1 MPNAQLDQFIHALE
15 AEAVPPLFVAILGAA
30 LLCLL
35 FKRLEHTLIRVVRSA
50 RAGRQA
56 GRVVTNRNVVSAGVV
71 RHCPICHSQMVKRK
85 ARRGSR
91 AGQEFWGC
99 PNYPDCGGT
108 RPCLTG
114 VSGPAFSKATGAGG
128 AIE

>member
-1 MPNAQLDQFIHALE
+1 MPTGQLDQFIHALE

-56 GRVVTNRNVVSAGVV
+56 GKVVTNTNVRSAGII
-71 RHCPICHSQMVKRK
+71 RHCPICHSQMIKRK
-85 ARRGSR
+85 AGGGSHV
-91 AGQEFWGC
+91 GQEFWSC
-99 PNYPDCGGT
+99 PNYPDCRGT
-108 RPCLTG
+108 RP
-114 VSGPAFSKATGAGG
+114 V
-128 AIE
+128 